1 MLLRDIATHIRGEVE
16 GDDSLEI
23 TGLAPIEEAKPGE
36 LTFLANPKYTKFL
49 QTTLAS
55 AIILPKDIPC
65 PSGKSVIRASNPYFA
80 FSQAIS
86 LFYPSK
92 PFLPVGVHP
101 TAILGEEV
109 VLGKDVAIGPYVV
122 IGDHCRI
129 GEGTVLFPGVI
140 LGEDVQIGSH
150 CVIHARVSIR
160 EHVRIGDRVIVH
172 DGTVIGSDGFGFAF
186 EGGKYH
192 KIPQVGT
199 VVIEDDVEIGANV
212 TIDRATLGET
222 RICKGAK
229 LDNLIQIAH
238 NCYIGEHTA
247 IAGQAGLSGSTRLGK
262 YVRVGGQA
270 GFAGHLEVGDY
281 AIVAAQSGVDKS
293 IPPHVMVF
301 GYPARP
307 HREALR
313 FEASVHQIPQML
325 KTLRELRQ
333 RIENLEKELKN
344 HAEKSK
350 DH

>member
-1 MLLRDIATHIRGEVE
+1 MLLRDIATHLGGEVE
-16 GDDSLEI
+16 GDENLEI
-23 TGLAPIEEAKPGE
+23 TGLAPIEEAKSGD
-36 LTFLANPKYTKFL
+36 LTFLSNPKYVKFL
-49 QTTLAS
+49 ERTQAS
-55 AIILPKDIPC
+55 AIILPKDMVC
-65 PSGKSVIRASNPYFA
+65 PPGKSVIRVANPYFA
-80 FSQAIS
+80 FAQVIP

-92 PFLPVGVHP
+92 PFLPVGIHP
-101 TAILGEEV
+101 TAVIGEEV
-109 VLGKDVAIGPYVV
+109 LLGKDVAIGPYVV
-122 IGDHCRI
+122 IGDRCRI

-140 LGEDVQIGSH
+140 LGEEVWIGSH

-160 EHVRIGDRVIVH
+160 ERVRLGDRVIVH
-172 DGTVIGSDGFGFAF
+172 DGAVIGSDGFGFAF

-199 VVIEDDVEIGANV
+199 VIIEDDVEIGANV

-222 RICKGAK
+222 RICKGVK

-270 GFAGHLEVGDY
+270 GFAGHLEVGDF

-293 IPPHVMVF
+293 IPPRVMVF

-313 FEASVHQIPQML
+313 FEAGVHQIPQVL
-325 KTLRELRQ
+325 KTLRELRK
-333 RIENLEKELKN
+333 RIENLEKEWKAY
-344 HAEKSK
+344 AEKSK

>member
-1 MLLRDIATHIRGEVE
+1 MVLRDIAKHLGGEIE
-16 GDDSLEI
+16 GDATLEI
-23 TGLAPIEEAKPGE
+23 IGLSPIEEAKPGD

-55 AIILPKDIPC
+55 AIILSKDIPC
-65 PSGKSVIRASNPYFA
+65 PSGKSAIRVANPYLA

-86 LFYPSK
+86 FFYPPK
-92 PFLPVGVHP
+92 PSLPVGIHP
-101 TAILGEEV
+101 TAIVGKEV
-109 VLGKDVAIGPYVV
+109 LLGKDVAIGPYVV
-122 IGDHCRI
+122 IGDRCRI
-129 GEGTVLFPGVI
+129 GEGTILFPGVI
-140 LGEDVQIGSH
+140 LGNDVWIGSH
-150 CVIHARVSIR
+150 CVIRARVSIR
-160 EHVRIGDRVIVH
+160 EEVRIGDRVIIH
-172 DGTVIGSDGFGFAF
+172 DGAVIGSDGFGFAF
-186 EGGKYH
+186 EAGRYH

-222 RICKGAK
+222 RICKGVK

-270 GFAGHLEVGDY
+270 GFAGHLEVGDF
-281 AIVAAQSGVDKS
+281 AVVGAQSGVDKS
-293 IPPHVMVF
+293 VPPHVMVF

-313 FEASVHQIPQML
+313 FEASVHQIPQAL
-325 KTLRELRQ
+325 KLLRELRN
-333 RIENLEKELKN
+333 RIENLEKEWKTY
-344 HAEKSK
+344 AEKSK